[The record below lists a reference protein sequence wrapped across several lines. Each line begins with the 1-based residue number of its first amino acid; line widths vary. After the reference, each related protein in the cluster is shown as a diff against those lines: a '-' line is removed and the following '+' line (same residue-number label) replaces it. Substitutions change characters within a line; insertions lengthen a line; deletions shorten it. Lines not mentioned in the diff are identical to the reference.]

1 MTASTFPQ
9 QLRRW
14 RQHRRCSQLDLALSA
29 SVSQRHL
36 SCLESGKALPSR
48 QMVLLLAEAMNLPLR
63 DRNAL
68 LLAAG
73 YAPRYAEPAL
83 DTGQL
88 VAVRTALDCLLAQH
102 APFPALIVDR
112 DWHLL
117 QHNDGVSRLLQAAGI
132 TPERLANL
140 ADVSGRLNV
149 MRLTLHP
156 DGLQPLIENLD
167 DVQRHFA
174 QRCRREQEATLS
186 DAGWLAIQDLLPE
199 MAGNESETAD
209 PLLPVMPL
217 TLRAGH
223 ARLSLFATLTTL
235 GTPMDVTTDELRVEC
250 LHPLD
255 EATRAWFR
263 REPEQA

>member
-48 QMVLLLAEAMNLPLR
+48 QMVLLLAEALNLPLR

-83 DTGQL
+83 GTEQL
-88 VAVRTALDCLLAQH
+88 GPVQAALDCLLAQH
-102 APFPALIVDR
+102 APYPALVVDR

-117 QHNDGVSRLLQAAGI
+117 RHNAGVSRLLQAAGI
-132 TPERLANL
+132 TPERLDRL
-140 ADVSGRLNV
+140 AGADGRLNV

-156 DGLQPLIENLD
+156 EGLRPLIENLEA
-167 DVQRHFA
+167 VQRHLA
-174 QRCRREQEATLS
+174 LRSRREQEATLG
-186 DAGWLAIQDLLPE
+186 DAGWRAIQDLLPTS
-199 MAGNESETAD
+199 ALSLADVAD
-209 PLLPVMPL
+209 PLLPLMPL
-217 TLRAGH
+217 TLRIGA
-223 ARLSLFATLTTL
+223 ARLSLFAMLTTF

-250 LHPLD
+250 LHPMD
-255 EATRAWFR
+255 EVTKSWFR
-263 REPEQA
+263 QGLEAS

>member
-48 QMVLLLAEAMNLPLR
+48 QMVLLLAEALNLPLR
-63 DRNAL
+63 DRNA
-68 LLAAG
+68 
-73 YAPRYAEPAL
+73 
-83 DTGQL
+83 
-88 VAVRTALDCLLAQH
+88 
-102 APFPALIVDR
+102 
-112 DWHLL
+112 
-117 QHNDGVSRLLQAAGI
+117 LLQAAGI

-140 ADVSGRLNV
+140 ANVGGRLNV

-156 DGLQPLIENLD
+156 DGLRPLIENLD

-186 DAGWLAIQDLLPE
+186 DAGWLAIPSRTCCQRWPE
-199 MAGNESETAD
+199 TS
-209 PLLPVMPL
+209 PRPQ
-217 TLRAGH
+217 
-223 ARLSLFATLTTL
+223 
-235 GTPMDVTTDELRVEC
+235 
-250 LHPLD
+250 
-255 EATRAWFR
+255 TRCCR
-263 REPEQA
+263 